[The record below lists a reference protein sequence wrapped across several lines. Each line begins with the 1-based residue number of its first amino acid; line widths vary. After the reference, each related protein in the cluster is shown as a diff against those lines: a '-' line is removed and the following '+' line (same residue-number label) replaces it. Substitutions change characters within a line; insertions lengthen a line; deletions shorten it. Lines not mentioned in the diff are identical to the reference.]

1 MFYPLF
7 PIVVDVIES
16 IESSSS
22 AARFVFVFVKRTKL
36 HTFTSNLGTKTKLK
50 KALNGQTTRLS
61 QTKVLRPAELE
72 TASDIEF
79 ETSLEESAERSEQSD
94 EASARKESKSC
105 IKTRQQKRRQRQTK
119 RSEPRIQE
127 KSRPV
132 ETVKEIQTKRQGFRT
147 KPIITPHGIQ
157 KSD

>member
-1 MFYPLF
+1 MHSKKKGSRKHFLYF
-7 PIVVDVIES
+7 KRIVRPPRRAVSFLTWEKQASVLSSLSSCRWRYRVDWLNRRRRRRGLCL
-16 IESSSS
+16 SS
-22 AARFVFVFVKRTKL
+22 AQNYTLSQATLERSWRR
-36 HTFTSNLGTKTKLK
+36 
-50 KALNGQTTRLS
+50 LNGQTIRLS

-119 RSEPRIQE
+119 RSEPR
-127 KSRPV
+127 V
-132 ETVKEIQTKRQGFRT
+132 
-147 KPIITPHGIQ
+147 
-157 KSD
+157 